1 MPNKQIDPL
10 DVQPIFITP
19 TSEQRRAILA
29 EYGERTDRNTKEPE
43 REHITG
49 ISRSTAHVLE
59 QKGLFPARRHIGR
72 RTCAWLLSD
81 LLWWIRN
88 PPAIGGVHN
97 PHERR
102 KAKAAAEAN

>member
-1 MPNKQIDPL
+1 MPQYTYL
-10 DVQPIFITP
+10 

-29 EYGERTDRNTKEPE
+29 EYGETTDRNTKEPE
-43 REHITG
+43 RD
-49 ISRSTAHVLE
+49 
-59 QKGLFPARRHIGR
+59 GLFPARHYLGR
-72 RTCAWLLSD
+72 KTCAWLLSD
-81 LLWWIRN
+81 LLWWISN